1 MEQLLFE
8 GLLVERPNDGRPLIA
23 LGDAEGVRQVY
34 RGQRDVVMRK
44 PPAKAGA
51 DLGIGSLSK
60 QRSGRPRARAGEA
73 AGELGSA
80 SELFE
85 ALRLWRRK
93 TATRQG
99 VPPYVIFHDQTL
111 IGIAKAR
118 PRTSYDLLAIDGVGQ
133 GKLDRYGEA
142 VLEIVARG

>member
-34 RGQRDVVMRK
+34 RGQRDVVLRT
-44 PPAKAGA
+44 PPAKADA
-51 DLGIGSLSK
+51 SLGIGGRSK
-60 QRSGRPRARAGEA
+60 RRSGRPRARAGEA
-73 AGELGSA
+73 AGELGPA
-80 SELFE
+80 AELFE
-85 ALRLWRRK
+85 ALRAWRRE
-93 TATRQG
+93 TAARQG

-111 IGIAKAR
+111 IGIAKAK
-118 PRTSYDLLAIDGVGQ
+118 PRASRDLLAIDGVGQ

-142 VLEIVARG
+142 VLEIVAAA